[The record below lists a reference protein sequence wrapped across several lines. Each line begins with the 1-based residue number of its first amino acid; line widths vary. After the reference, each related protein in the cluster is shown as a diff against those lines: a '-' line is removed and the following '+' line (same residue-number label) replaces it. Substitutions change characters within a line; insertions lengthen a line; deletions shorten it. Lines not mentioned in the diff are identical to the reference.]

1 MKVFLKQ
8 DVKNLGK
15 AGTIVNVSDGYA
27 RNFLFARG
35 LAVEADKN
43 AQSQAKNKE
52 SAEAFRRE
60 QELAAARAL
69 AEQLAKTPV
78 TIQASAGADGKL
90 YGSVTASH
98 IADALKA
105 QAKIELDK
113 RKIVLD
119 APIRT
124 FGTSI
129 LDVKLCAGV
138 TAKLTVKVA
147 E

>member
-43 AQSQAKNKE
+43 AESQAKNKQ
-52 SAEAFRRE
+52 SAEAYRRE

-69 AEQLAKTPV
+69 AEKIAAVKVSIT
-78 TIQASAGADGKL
+78 ASAGSDGKL
-90 YGSVTASH
+90 YGSVTAAH
-98 IADALKA
+98 IADALK
-105 QAKIELDK
+105 QQTGIEVDK
-113 RKIVLD
+113 RKIVLE

-124 FGTSI
+124 FGHSI
-129 LDVKLCAGV
+129 LDVKLCSGV
-138 TAKLTVKVA
+138 TAKLTVAVV

>member
-1 MKVFLKQ
+1 MKVFLKE
-8 DVKNLGK
+8 DVRNLGK

-43 AQSQAKNKE
+43 AESQAKNKQ
-52 SAEAFRRE
+52 SAEAFRRA
-60 QELAAARAL
+60 QELAAAREL
-69 AEQLAKTPV
+69 AAKIEAAEVKISAT
-78 TIQASAGADGKL
+78 AGADGKL
-90 YGSVTASH
+90 YGSVTAAH
-98 IADALKA
+98 IADALKE
-105 QAKIELDK
+105 QKGIEVDK

-124 FGTSI
+124 FGKCR
-129 LDVKLCAGV
+129 LDVKLYQGV
-138 TAKLTVKVA
+138 VAKLSVTVQ

>member
-52 SAEAFRRE
+52 SAEAYRKE
-60 QELAAARAL
+60 QELAAAKEL
-69 AEQLAKTPV
+69 AAKVEAV
-78 TIQASAGADGKL
+78 TVKISASAGADGKL

-98 IADALKA
+98 IADALA
-105 QAKIELDK
+105 
-113 RKIVLD
+113 
-119 APIRT
+119 
-124 FGTSI
+124 
-129 LDVKLCAGV
+129 
-138 TAKLTVKVA
+138 
-147 E
+147 

>member
-35 LAVEADKN
+35 FAVEADKN

-52 SAEAFRRE
+52 SAEAYRRE
-60 QELAAARAL
+60 QELAAAREL
-69 AEQLAKTPV
+69 AAKLSSVIV
-78 TIQASAGADGKL
+78 TIRQSAGADGKL
-90 YGSVTASH
+90 YGSVTAAH
-98 IADALKA
+98 IADALKE
-105 QAKIELDK
+105 QTKIEVDK

-138 TAKLTVKVA
+138 TAKVTVKVT

>member
-52 SAEAFRRE
+52 SAEAYRRE
-60 QELAAARAL
+60 QELAAAKEL
-69 AEQLAKTPV
+69 AAKIAGV
-78 TIQASAGADGKL
+78 KVSIKASAGADGKL
-90 YGSVTASH
+90 YGSVTAAH
-98 IADALKA
+98 IADALKE
-105 QAKIELDK
+105 QTKIEVDK

-124 FGTSI
+124 FGTSV
-129 LDVKLCAGV
+129 LDVKLTSGV
-138 TAKLTVKVA
+138 VAKLTVSVT

>member
-8 DVKNLGK
+8 DVKNVGK

-43 AQSQAKNKE
+43 AQAQAKNKE
-52 SAEAFRRE
+52 SAEAYRLA
-60 QELAAARAL
+60 QELSAAQELCARVNESKVIL
-69 AEQLAKTPV
+69 H
-78 TIQASAGADGKL
+78 ASAGADGKL
-90 YGSVTASH
+90 YGAVTAAH
-98 IADALKA
+98 IADALKE
-105 QAKIELDK
+105 QAKIEVDK

-124 FGTSI
+124 FGVFTP
-129 LDVKLCAGV
+129 DVKLYAGV
-138 TAKLTVKVA
+138 VAKLKV
-147 E
+147 EVLP

>member
-52 SAEAFRRE
+52 SAEAYRKE
-60 QELAAARAL
+60 QELAAAKEL
-69 AEQLAKTPV
+69 AAKVEAV
-78 TIQASAGADGKL
+78 TVKISASAGADGKL

-98 IADALKA
+98 IADALA
-105 QAKIELDK
+105 SQAKLSVDK

-124 FGTSI
+124 FGTSR
-129 LDVKLCAGV
+129 LDVKLYPGV
-138 TAKLTVKVA
+138 TAKLTVVVS

>member
-52 SAEAFRRE
+52 SAEAYRRE

-69 AEQLAKTPV
+69 AEKLSSAIV
-78 TIQASAGADGKL
+78 TIRQSAGADGKL
-90 YGSVTASH
+90 YGSVTAAH
-98 IADALKA
+98 ISDALKE
-105 QAKIELDK
+105 QTGIEVDK
-113 RKIVLD
+113 RKIVLS

-124 FGTSI
+124 FGSSI

-138 TAKLTVKVA
+138 TAKVTVKVT

>member
-43 AQSQAKNKE
+43 AQSQAQNKA
-52 SAEAFRRE
+52 SAEAYRRE
-60 QELAAARAL
+60 QELEAARKMA
-69 AEQLAKTPV
+69 ASIGEKQVKIT
-78 TIQASAGADGKL
+78 ASAGSDGKL
-90 YGSVTASH
+90 YGSVTAAH
-98 IADALKA
+98 IAEALKE
-105 QAKIELDK
+105 QTGIEIDK

-124 FGTSI
+124 FGTNV

-138 TAKLTVKVA
+138 SAKLSVCVT

>member
-8 DVKNLGK
+8 YVKNLGK

-52 SAEAFRRE
+52 SAEAYRRE

-69 AEQLAKTPV
+69 AEKLSSAIV
-78 TIQASAGADGKL
+78 TIRQSAGADGKL
-90 YGSVTASH
+90 YGSVTAAH
-98 IADALKA
+98 ISDALKE
-105 QAKIELDK
+105 QTGIEVDK
-113 RKIVLD
+113 RKIVLS

-124 FGTSI
+124 FGSSI

-138 TAKLTVKVA
+138 TAKVTVKVT

>member
-8 DVKNLGK
+8 DVKNVGR
-15 AGTIVNVSDGYA
+15 AGTIVNVSDGYG
-27 RNFLFARG
+27 RNFLIARG

-52 SAEAFRRE
+52 SAEAFRRA
-60 QELAAARAL
+60 QELAAAKEL
-69 AEQLAKTPV
+69 AERISGAKV
-78 TIQASAGADGKL
+78 VISASAGADGKL
-90 YGSVTASH
+90 YGSVTAGH
-98 IADALKA
+98 IAEALA
-105 QAKIELDK
+105 EQTGIEVDK

-129 LDVKLCAGV
+129 LDVKIYSGV
-138 TAKLTVKVA
+138 SAKLTVQVS

>member
-8 DVKNLGK
+8 DVKNVGK

-52 SAEAFRRE
+52 SAEAYRRE

-69 AEQLAKTPV
+69 AEKISAAKV
-78 TIQASAGADGKL
+78 KISASAGADGKL
-90 YGSVTASH
+90 YGSVTTSH

-105 QAKIELDK
+105 QTGIEVDK
-113 RKIVLD
+113 RKIVLEEN
-119 APIRT
+119 IRT
-124 FGTSI
+124 FGTTVM
-129 LDVKLCAGV
+129 DVKLCPGV
-138 TAKLTVKVA
+138 TAKLTVAVT